1 MSPLHYFIIMIYV
14 TLDIFF
20 LIFHSG
26 LMIFNLFGWI
36 WKPTRKA
43 NLITL
48 LLTGLSWVGLGLFFG
63 IGYCP
68 LTDWHWNILYELG
81 KPPQTPSY
89 VAYLFSRILNV
100 DMYSHSADLLT
111 TYSYLLALV
120 LSAIVNIRARIRR
133 IKP

>member
-1 MSPLHYFIIMIYV
+1 MIYV

-26 LMIFNLFGWI
+26 LIVFNLFGWI

-68 LTDWHWNILYELG
+68 LTDWHWDILYVLD

-89 VAYLFSRILNV
+89 VAYLFNRILNIKM
-100 DMYSHSADLLT
+100 DSHDADLLT
-111 TYSYLLALV
+111 TWSYLVALTI
-120 LSAIVNIRARIRR
+120 SISVNIKDRFQ
-133 IKP
+133 KSKS

>member
-1 MSPLHYFIIMIYV
+1 MIMIYSV
-14 TLDIFF
+14 LDVFF
-20 LIFHSG
+20 LVFHSG
-26 LMIFNLFGWI
+26 LIVFNLFGWI

-63 IGYCP
+63 VGYCP
-68 LTDWHWNILYELG
+68 LTDWHWNVLYELG
-81 KPPQTPSY
+81 KSPQTPSY

-100 DMYSHSADLLT
+100 DMDSHSADLLT

-120 LSAIVNIRARIRR
+120 LSAIVNIRDRIRR